1 MTLANSV
8 QLYNLM
14 AKEEK
19 SEQEIAQQMY
29 LIHKEIALKEFGL
42 DIDTDGLLEEIA
54 KVIGKGL
61 AKGITIPIKYK
72 KK

>member
-14 AKEEK
+14 DKKGK

-42 DIDTDGLLEEIA
+42 DINTNGLLEEIA
-54 KVIGKGL
+54 KTIGKGL

-72 KK
+72 KG